1 MALKVIQVGMGGW
14 GRNWAKNVV
23 PNVKGVELVAYVDL
37 VAANLKLTQTEVGVP
52 AEKTFLTVE
61 EAIAGTDADA
71 VLITTF
77 LEGHIP
83 VTLAALEAGK
93 HVLVEKPFAPTVEE
107 AAKAIET
114 ARRKKRVLMVSQNYR
129 FNPAPIEVRKMIE
142 KKTLGKV
149 GAVYV
154 DFRRYANTAPV
165 AGHKHYAIWHPL
177 LVDMSIHH
185 FDLMRMVL
193 GQEPRRIECRTWNP
207 SWSRFKTAS
216 SGAATIDFDNGAV
229 VSYRG
234 SWVSTD
240 AQTNWSGEWRI
251 ECEKG
256 VIEWTS
262 RGDTP
267 DSVTIRPSGRQPKAV
282 ALPRVAHL
290 DREGCLDA
298 FANAVARGKQPDT
311 SGQDNIKTLE
321 LMFAAVSAADT
332 GAPVELGKKKK

>member
-23 PNVKGVELVAYVDL
+23 PNVKAVDL
-37 VAANLKLTQTEVGVP
+37 VGFVDLEAANLKLTQKEVGVP

-61 EAIAGTDADA
+61 DAIAGTDADA

-93 HVLVEKPFAPTVEE
+93 HVLVEKPFAPTLED
-107 AAKAIET
+107 ATKAIDT

-129 FNPAPIEVRKMIE
+129 FNPAPIAVRKLIE
-142 KKTLGKV
+142 KGTLGKV
-149 GAVYV
+149 GSVYV

-193 GQEPRRIECRTWNP
+193 GQEPKRIECRTWNP
-207 SWSRFKTAS
+207 SWSRFKTAP
-216 SGAATIDFDNGAV
+216 SGAATIDFDKGAV

-240 AQTNWSGEWRI
+240 TQTNWSGDWRI

-262 RGDTP
+262 RGETP
-267 DSVTIRPSGRQPKAV
+267 DSVTVRLIGKQPKAV
-282 ALPRVAHL
+282 ALPRVARL

-298 FANAVARGKQPDT
+298 FAKAVARSEKPDT
-311 SGQDNIKTLE
+311 SGADNINTLA
-321 LMFAAVSAADT
+321 LMFAAVSAADS
-332 GAPVELGKKKK
+332 GAPVVLDKKKK